1 MHTPR
6 FASALSTDPDARV
19 AEQRCLA
26 ALLDGLGGAT
36 PELVVFFV
44 THHYGEAI
52 EGLGGR
58 LRRATGAGTV
68 VGCTGTSVLGGR
80 REVEQKPGLTVWA
93 GAMPGTRVRA
103 DHIHADRDG
112 DGIWSYTASPDIREP
127 SRASLLLLGDPYS
140 FPMPE
145 YLEFLGQE
153 HPGVPVVGGM
163 ASGGSG
169 PGQNL
174 MWVNDELLHF
184 GMVALVIEG
193 EIEVNTAVS
202 QGCRPIG
209 EPVVITRCQDNVILE
224 LRGRPAAKVLL
235 EAAERMPESDRQLF
249 RRAAFLG
256 IAVDARKSVFEAG
269 DLLVRNIVHLDL
281 KRHALAVAERRL
293 RVGQTVQFM
302 VRDADS
308 ATADLEDLL
317 ERHAS
322 DWGPATAGGR
332 ETGSLLF
339 TCGGRGSRMFPMLH
353 HDVTCLQA
361 AFGPDLPVA
370 GFFANGEIGPVG
382 GQSFLHGQSV
392 SIAMFRP
399 RGETGAGGPG

>member
-1 MHTPR
+1 MDTPR

-26 ALLDGLGGAT
+26 TLLDGLGGAA

-58 LRRATGAGTV
+58 LGRATGAGTV
-68 VGCTGTSVLGGR
+68 VGCSGASVLGGR

-93 GAMPGTRVRA
+93 GAMPGTRVQA

-112 DGIWSYTASPDIREP
+112 EGAWSYTAQPDIRDP
-127 SRASLLLLGDPYS
+127 ARASLLLLGDPYS

-145 YLEFLGQE
+145 YLELLGRE

-174 MWVNDELLHF
+174 MWANDEVLRF
-184 GMVALVIEG
+184 GMVAVVIEG
-193 EIEVNTAVS
+193 EIEVSTAVS

-209 EPVVITRCQDNVILE
+209 EPIVITRCRDNVILE

-235 EAAERMPESDRQLF
+235 ETAERMPGSDRQLF
-249 RRAAFLG
+249 RRAAFIG

-281 KRHALAVAERRL
+281 KHHAVAIADRRL

-308 ATADLEDLL
+308 ASADLEDLL
-317 ERHAS
+317 EQRAA
-322 DWGPATAGGR
+322 DWAPSAAGGR
-332 ETGSLLF
+332 DTGSLLF

-353 HDVTCLQA
+353 HDITCLQA

-370 GFFANGEIGPVG
+370 GFFANGEIGPIG

-399 RGETGAGGPG
+399 RRETGAGGPG